1 MYKSQLIA
9 GKFET
14 PLRQPFPVPLARPT
28 VTMADINKGMSAADA
43 EDTHSVKIGEVATAD
58 VDVAAAYAHH
68 LTGENAYTRKE
79 ATRLRWKLDLRLVP
93 LLWCKCS
100 LTEYP

>member
-1 MYKSQLIA
+1 MSDISKS
-9 GKFET
+9 
-14 PLRQPFPVPLARPT
+14 
-28 VTMADINKGMSAADA
+28 MSAADA
-43 EDTHSVKIGEVATAD
+43 EDTHSIKIGEVASAD

-93 LLWCKCS
+93 LLWFNIT
-100 LTEYP
+100 LGT